1 MKVKPLKH
9 TDRCSTG
16 IKELNEMLLGGLPRG
31 RTTLV
36 EGLPG
41 TGKTILSLH
50 FLIAGILENPKDP
63 EPAILVCLDESPTD
77 VMREASAFGWNL
89 QRLMDLKQLTI
100 IDAFSGRLGL
110 KPNLELAV
118 PIGKFSIEEVTRLI
132 TEAKEE
138 INAQRLVIDPVS
150 ALLDGMEG
158 TERRNGVLSLTAV
171 LTRLSLTTILTS
183 ELDQAGVGVER
194 YASHGVIRLGY
205 DEKDTTVSRKLR
217 IVKMRE
223 TMHSMDVIPY
233 EITVKGIE
241 LKV

>member
-1 MKVKPLKH
+1 MRLRSR
-9 TDRCSTG
+9 DRCSTG
-16 IKELNEMLLGGLPRG
+16 IKELNEMLLGGFPRG
-31 RTTLV
+31 RTVLV

-50 FLIAGILENPKDP
+50 FIIAGILENPKDP

-77 VMREASAFGWNL
+77 VIREASGFGWDL
-89 QRLMDLKQLTI
+89 RRLMDLNQLVI

-110 KPNLELAV
+110 KPSLPFAV
-118 PIGKFSIEEVTRLI
+118 PVGKFSIDAVMERI
-132 TEAKEE
+132 SEAKEA
-138 INAQRLVIDPVS
+138 IAAQRLVIDPIS
-150 ALLDGMEG
+150 ALLDGMDG
-158 TERRNGVLSLTAV
+158 NERRKAVLGLAAL
-171 LTRLSLTTILTS
+171 LTRLNLTTILTA
-183 ELDQAGVGVER
+183 ELEEAGVGVER
-194 YASHGVIRLGY
+194 YAAHGVIRLAY
-205 DEKDTTVSRKLR
+205 DEAGSTVGRRLR

>member
-1 MKVKPLKH
+1 MRLLKR

-16 IKELNEMLLGGLPRG
+16 IKELNEMLLGGYPRG
-31 RTTLV
+31 RTILV

-50 FLIAGILENPKDP
+50 FLIAGILEDPDHP
-63 EPAILVCLDESPTD
+63 EPAILVCLDANPTD
-77 VMREASAFGWNL
+77 VMKEASAFGWDL
-89 QRLMDLKQLTI
+89 QRLMNLNQLVI

-110 KPNLELAV
+110 KPKFSFAV
-118 PIGKFSIEEVTRLI
+118 PIGKFGIESVMERI
-132 TEAKEE
+132 SEAKEE
-138 INAQRLVIDPVS
+138 IGAQRLVVDPIS
-150 ALLDGMEG
+150 ALLDGVEG
-158 TERRNGVLSLTAV
+158 AERRQGILKLAAV

-183 ELDQAGVGVER
+183 ELEEAGIGVER
-194 YASHGVIRLGY
+194 YVSHGIIRLIY
-205 DEKDTTVSRKLR
+205 DEGDTTVGRKLR

-233 EITVKGIE
+233 EITVKGLE

>member
-1 MKVKPLKH
+1 
-9 TDRCSTG
+9 
-16 IKELNEMLLGGLPRG
+16 MLLGGFPRG

-50 FLIAGILENPKDP
+50 FLIAGILENPKNP
-63 EPAILVCLDESPTD
+63 EPAILVCLDESPND
-77 VMREASAFGWNL
+77 VMNEASAFGWDL
-89 QRLMDLKQLTI
+89 QRLMNLSQLVI

-110 KPNLELAV
+110 KPNLPLAV
-118 PIGKFSIEEVTRLI
+118 PIGKFSIETVMERI
-132 TEAKEE
+132 SEAKEE
-138 INAQRLVIDPVS
+138 IGAQRLVVDPIS

-158 TERRNGVLSLTAV
+158 AERRKGVLKLAAV
-171 LTRLSLTTILTS
+171 LTRLSLTTILTA
-183 ELDQAGVGVER
+183 ELAEAGVGVER
-194 YASHGVIRLGY
+194 YASHGVIRLSY

-233 EITVKGIE
+233 KITVKGIE
-241 LKV
+241 LNV

>member
-1 MKVKPLKH
+1 
-9 TDRCSTG
+9 
-16 IKELNEMLLGGLPRG
+16 
-31 RTTLV
+31 
-36 EGLPG
+36 
-41 TGKTILSLH
+41 
-50 FLIAGILENPKDP
+50 
-63 EPAILVCLDESPTD
+63 
-77 VMREASAFGWNL
+77 MREASAFGWNL
-89 QRLMDLKQLTI
+89 QRLMDLKQLII

-118 PIGKFSIEEVTRLI
+118 PIGKFSIEEVLRLI
-132 TEAKEE
+132 SESMQV
-138 INAQRLVIDPVS
+138 INAQRLVIDPIS

-158 TERRNGVLSLTAV
+158 TERRKGVLQLAAV

-205 DEKDTTVSRKLR
+205 DEKDKTVGRKLR

-241 LKV
+241 LRV

>member
-1 MKVKPLKH
+1 VISLKQ

-31 RTTLV
+31 RTILV

-63 EPAILVCLDESPTD
+63 EPAILVCLDESPVD
-77 VMREASAFGWNL
+77 VMKEASAFGWNL
-89 QRLMDLKQLTI
+89 QRLMDLKQLII

-118 PIGKFSIEEVTRLI
+118 PIGKFSIDEVLRLI
-132 TEAKEE
+132 SESMQV
-138 INAQRLVIDPVS
+138 INAQRLVIDPITG
-150 ALLDGMEG
+150 LLDGLEG
-158 TERRNGVLSLTAV
+158 SERREGVLQLAAV

-205 DEKDTTVSRKLR
+205 DEKDKTVGRRLR

-233 EITVKGIE
+233 EITVNGVE

>member
-1 MKVKPLKH
+1 M
-9 TDRCSTG
+9 
-16 IKELNEMLLGGLPRG
+16 
-31 RTTLV
+31 
-36 EGLPG
+36 
-41 TGKTILSLH
+41 
-50 FLIAGILENPKDP
+50 
-63 EPAILVCLDESPTD
+63 
-77 VMREASAFGWNL
+77 MREASAFGWNL
-89 QRLMDLKQLTI
+89 QRLMDLKQLII

-118 PIGKFSIEEVTRLI
+118 PIGKFSIDEEIRLI

-138 INAQRLVIDPVS
+138 INAQRLVIDSIS

-158 TERRNGVLSLTAV
+158 TKRRKGVLNLTAT

-183 ELDQAGVGVER
+183 ELEQAGVGVER
-194 YASHGVIRLGY
+194 YTSHGVIRLGY
-205 DEKDTTVSRKLR
+205 DEKDKIVGSRLR

>member
-1 MKVKPLKH
+1 LKQD
-9 TDRCSTG
+9 DRCSTG
-16 IKELNEMLLGGLPRG
+16 IKELNEMLLGGFPKG
-31 RTTLV
+31 RTILV

-63 EPAILVCLDESPTD
+63 EPAILVCLDESPSD
-77 VMREASAFGWNL
+77 VMKEASAFGWNL
-89 QRLMDLKQLTI
+89 QKLMDLKQLVI
-100 IDAFSGRLGL
+100 IDAFSGRLRL
-110 KPNLELAV
+110 KPDLSFAV
-118 PIGKFSIEEVTRLI
+118 PLGKFSIDEVTRLI

-158 TERRNGVLSLTAV
+158 TERRKGVLNLTAV

-205 DEKDTTVSRKLR
+205 DEKDKTVGRKLR

>member
-1 MKVKPLKH
+1 MIVLNHK
-9 TDRCSTG
+9 DRCSTG
-16 IKELNEMLLGGLPRG
+16 IKELNEMLLGGFPRG

-50 FLIAGILENPKDP
+50 FLIAGILENPKNP
-63 EPAILVCLDESPTD
+63 EPAILVCLDESPSD
-77 VMREASAFGWNL
+77 VMKEASAFGWDL
-89 QRLMDLKQLTI
+89 QRLMNLEQLAI

-110 KPNLELAV
+110 KPNLPLAV
-118 PIGKFSIEEVTRLI
+118 PIGKFSIETVMERI

-138 INAQRLVIDPVS
+138 INAQRLVIDPIS

-158 TERRNGVLSLTAV
+158 EERRKAVLNLAAV

-183 ELDQAGVGVER
+183 ELEQAGVGIER

-205 DEKDTTVSRKLR
+205 HEKDATVGRRLR
-217 IVKMRE
+217 IIKMRE

-233 EITVKGIE
+233 DITIKGIE
-241 LKV
+241 LKVS